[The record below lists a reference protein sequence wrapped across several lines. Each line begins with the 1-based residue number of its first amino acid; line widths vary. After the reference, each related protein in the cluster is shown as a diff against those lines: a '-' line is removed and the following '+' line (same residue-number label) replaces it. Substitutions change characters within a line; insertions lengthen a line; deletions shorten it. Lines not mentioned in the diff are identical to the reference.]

1 MKGNKLRH
9 NFVENSG
16 LTPEILERW
25 RNYFHQNTPPI
36 TVGDTLL
43 DWETII
49 VSEDISRELTTQM
62 ATQIGFEDYLKREL
76 SRKLADVLLENNFI
90 ETKIEE
96 RTYHSDSTRITM
108 KLTVK
113 KT

>member
-1 MKGNKLRH
+1 MKGNKLKH

-25 RNYFHQNTPPI
+25 RNYFDQNTPPI
-36 TVGDTLL
+36 TINNTLL

-49 VSEDISRELTTQM
+49 VSEDVSSQLT
-62 ATQIGFEDYLKREL
+62 TQIGFDCEYYLKREL

-90 ETKIEE
+90 ETRIEE
-96 RTYHSDSTRITM
+96 RTYHNDSTRITM

-113 KT
+113 KI